1 MTSSGPAYLYVL
13 PTVHEDLLKLG
24 FSRDPLARM
33 QALHA
38 RFYEFFDLERGFAVA
53 TDTVAEARALE
64 TRHAR
69 ALRAHRAPVPLT
81 ATRAGGLTEWYRGAY
96 ASLRDAAT
104 QLQSLGHALHAPL
117 SDFVRVQLQGQAPL
131 LHDWTALLSDHELD
145 ARGPAALAS
154 PAQRRVL
161 DVLDAYPALG
171 LDLSPWLPDAVRRW
185 HAEARR
191 CASAS

>member
-1 MTSSGPAYLYVL
+1 MTSTGPAYLYVL
-13 PTVHEDLLKLG
+13 PTLHEDLLKLG

-33 QALHA
+33 QALHP
-38 RFYEFFDLERGFAVA
+38 RFYEFFDLARAFAVQ

-81 ATRAGGLTEWYRGAY
+81 AGRAGGHTEWYRGAS
-96 ASLRDAAT
+96 APLTRVADECAAA
-104 QLQSLGHALHAPL
+104 GFALHRPL
-117 SDFVRVQLQGQAPL
+117 ESWVRRRLDAHAPL
-131 LHDWTALLSDHELD
+131 LHDWSALLCVDELE
-145 ARGPAALAS
+145 ARGAAAVAS
-154 PAQRRVL
+154 LAQRRVL

-171 LDLSPWLPDAVRRW
+171 LGLERWLPGAVRDW

-191 CASAS
+191 CASAT